1 MDKEFL
7 KGREYIQRNIVKV
20 EENGED
26 FGALL
31 KQMNSYKKEFNKL
44 PKSTQNKLNQ
54 MELKEMVKETKKII
68 DEKERV
74 LKWNREMDKKE
85 KDKKEKDKKEMER
98 ELKWNREMDKKE
110 KEEKEEKE
118 RVLKWNREMDK
129 KEKEEKEKEEKEKEE
144 KEKEEKKRPRSP
156 SESPSKTVSTPT
168 QLPLKK
174 CKEGEEIN
182 PATGRCRKV
191 CPVGTT
197 RNEKG
202 VCVKT
207 AKKTTAKKCKDDEEI
222 NPATGRCRKRC
233 PPDKIRNEKGVCV
246 SKTKKNKN

>member
-31 KQMNSYKKEFNKL
+31 KQMNSYKKVFNKL

-85 KDKKEKDKKEMER
+85 KEE
-98 ELKWNREMDKKE
+98 KE
-110 KEEKEEKE
+110 KEEKEK
-118 RVLKWNREMDK
+118 
-129 KEKEEKEKEEKEKEE
+129 KEKEEKEKEE

-156 SESPSKTVSTPT
+156 SESPPTQLPPT